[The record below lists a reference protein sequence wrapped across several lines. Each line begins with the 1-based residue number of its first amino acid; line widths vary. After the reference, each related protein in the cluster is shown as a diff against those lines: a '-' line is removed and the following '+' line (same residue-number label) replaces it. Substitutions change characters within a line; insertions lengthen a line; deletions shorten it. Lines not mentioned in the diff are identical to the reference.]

1 MADSNSM
8 VATDGDS
15 SMIASDSGND
25 QAMEEKKSGFAAS
38 LGNSDMLRQITLVV
52 ALSICLA
59 IAVFVI
65 ILANE
70 PEYRILSKQ
79 PTEQLIKTMD
89 FLDANK
95 VDYRQ
100 ENNTILVPTDEYQNI
115 KLLLAREG
123 LTNEPSQ
130 GDDIIMKDM
139 GFGVSQRL
147 ERERLKYG
155 REQRLAKTIEQL
167 QSISRAKV
175 LLAIPRE
182 NIFARRE
189 KNPSATVVL
198 TLQRGRLLSAEEV
211 DAVVDIVASAVQAL
225 SPNRVTVTDQ
235 NGRLLNSG
243 SQNSISARS
252 RNELDIEQKR
262 EQEYMD
268 KIDNILIPVVGLGN
282 YTAQVD
288 VTMDFTN
295 IEETARRYNSDL
307 PALRS
312 EMKVEDSSIGGA
324 LGGIPGA
331 LTNQPPL
338 ESSIPEDALNQQKK
352 AIPSRKHS
360 ESTKNYELD
369 EAISHT
375 KQQAG
380 VIRRV
385 SVSVA
390 LDYVDGAAPAA
401 PTNTDGEVDEEAQV
415 AAVAKEPRS
424 VTEIASIRR
433 LLQGSIGFDLQRG
446 DVLEVVTIPFNR
458 SDFGPVVEAPMWEQ
472 PWFLKMLKLVMAALV
487 IIVLIVAVVR
497 PMLKRLIYPDQTPD
511 DYGDKSLDGHIDLGD
526 ETMDMLTSD
535 FDAGNVGFA
544 PDGSLQLPDL
554 HRDEDVLKAVR
565 ALVANE
571 PELSSQ
577 VVKSWLNEDE

>member
-1 MADSNSM
+1 MADTNSI
-8 VATDGDS
+8 VATDNNS
-15 SMIASDSGND
+15 AMIANDSGD
-25 QAMEEKKSGFAAS
+25 DGGMEEKPSGFAAI
-38 LGNSDMLRQITLVV
+38 LGNAETLRQITLVV

-65 ILANE
+65 MLANE
-70 PEYRILSKQ
+70 PEYRFLAKQ

-95 VDYRQ
+95 IDYRQ
-100 ENNTILVPTDEYQNI
+100 ENNTVSVPVDEYQTI

-123 LTNEPSQ
+123 LSTEAEE
-130 GDDIIMKDM
+130 GEDMVMKDM
-139 GFGVSQRL
+139 GFGVSQRV

-155 REQRLAKTIEQL
+155 KEQRIAKTIEQL

-189 KNPSATVVL
+189 KNPSATIVL

-211 DAVVDIVASAVQAL
+211 DAVVDIVASSVQNL

-252 RNELDIEQKR
+252 RNELDMEQKR
-262 EQEYMD
+262 EQEYME

-295 IEETARRYNSDL
+295 VEETARRYNSDL

-312 EMKVEDSSIGGA
+312 EMKVEDSTIGGL

-338 ESSIPEDALNQQKK
+338 ESSIPEDATDQQPK
-352 AIPSRKHS
+352 ASPSRKHS

-375 KQQAG
+375 KQQTG
-380 VIRRV
+380 VIRRI

-390 LDYVDGAAPAA
+390 LDYVDVTPVNPAVGGTEDA
-401 PTNTDGEVDEEAQV
+401 SGEQTIVPI
-415 AAVAKEPRS
+415 KEPRN

-446 DVLEVVTIPFNR
+446 DVLEVITIPFNR
-458 SDFGPVVEAPMWEQ
+458 VDFGDGDILPIWEQ
-472 PWFLKMLKLVMAALV
+472 LWFLKLLKLVMAALV
-487 IIVLIVAVVR
+487 IIVLIMAVVR
-497 PMLKRLIYPDQTPD
+497 PMLKRLIYPDQVD
-511 DYGDKSLDGHIDLGD
+511 DYGDKSLDSHIDLGD

-577 VVKSWLNEDE
+577 VVKSWLTEDE